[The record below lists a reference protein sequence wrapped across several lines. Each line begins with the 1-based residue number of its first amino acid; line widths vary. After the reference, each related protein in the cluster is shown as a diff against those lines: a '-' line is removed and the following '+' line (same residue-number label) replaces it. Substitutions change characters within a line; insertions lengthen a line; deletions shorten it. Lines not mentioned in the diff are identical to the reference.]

1 MVLTL
6 DTLLG
11 ITAADWWELLREN
24 RFAIDPP
31 YSGRALAL
39 TLLSFLNSAY
49 RRKEQRAYGAAVE
62 NVAVEAPLFILGH
75 WRSGTTL
82 LHNLLALDEQF
93 AYPNLFQVSQPHS
106 FLSRE
111 AASSKK
117 LGEAGANK
125 RPMDNVEVTF
135 RSPGE
140 DEFASAIVS
149 LRSPIIGWSFPRRQD
164 HYDEYLT
171 FRGVPEQEVQRWK
184 TAFVWF
190 LKKLTWRYERP
201 LILKSPVHT
210 GRIRLLLEL
219 FPRARFVHIH
229 RHPYTVF
236 QSTQRLFRQ
245 AVTRSHL
252 QRPVEAT
259 IDEGIRQ
266 RYAVMYEAFFAER
279 DLIPAGQF
287 HEICFEELEADI
299 EGQIGQ
305 LYERLALPGFQ
316 ALQPRLQQYLA
327 AHDTYRKNTYPPLA
341 EPLRRSVARAWG
353 RSFEAWGYA
362 ARIEETR

>member
-11 ITAADWWELLREN
+11 IIAADWWKLLREN
-24 RFAIDPP
+24 RFAVDAP
-31 YSGRALAL
+31 YSGQATAI
-39 TLLSFLNSAY
+39 TLFSFLNSVY
-49 RRKEQRAYGAAVE
+49 RRKEQRTYGAAVE
-62 NVAVEAPLFILGH
+62 KVAVEAPLFILGH
-75 WRSGTTL
+75 WRSGTTM

-93 AYPNLFQVSQPHS
+93 AYPNLFQVSHPHS
-106 FLSRE
+106 FLYRE
-111 AASSKK
+111 AAITKQ
-117 LGEAGANK
+117 LGEASANK

-135 RSPGE
+135 QSPGE
-140 DEFASAIVS
+140 DEFASAIAS
-149 LRSPIIGWSFPRRQD
+149 LRSPIIGWSFPRRQE

-171 FRGVPEQEVQRWK
+171 FRGVREQEVRRWK
-184 TAFVWF
+184 TAFLSF

-252 QRPVEAT
+252 QQPVEAA

-266 RYAVMYEAFFAER
+266 RYAVMYDAFFQER
-279 DLIPAGQF
+279 SLIPEGRS
-287 HEICFEELEADI
+287 HEICFEELEADV
-299 EGQIGQ
+299 EGQIGK

-316 ALQPRLQQYLA
+316 ALQPRLRQYLA
-327 AHDTYRKNTYPPLA
+327 ARGAYQKNTFPPLA
-341 EPLRRSVARAWG
+341 APLRRSVARAWG
-353 RSFEAWGYA
+353 RSFEAWGYS
-362 ARIEETR
+362 T